1 MQFVVPPPGYQ
12 VFIENLTKLRDGL
25 PVVGDSVSI
34 QHKMDNLLP
43 EEEPIVLAILHYLSL
58 MLERTNSFTP
68 KEGFVDRV
76 VQQVEINDNLKI
88 HDVRIGDDF
97 PWYILNTFVPFTAA
111 PAYTWEEK
119 PVELLYNTST
129 ERTNGIS
136 VGLKAKDQIEDLLVN
151 QLNPATQTLL
161 YPDGFFNNLPV
172 NQAEIAYLDWRVNEY
187 VPVKIVVQYEAN
199 LPVPAGVNT
208 VVKNGAIDG
217 SVITLQAGMTSENEQ
232 YFINIV

>member
-1 MQFVVPPPGYQ
+1 
-12 VFIENLTKLRDGL
+12 
-25 PVVGDSVSI
+25 
-34 QHKMDNLLP
+34 
-43 EEEPIVLAILHYLSL
+43 
-58 MLERTNSFTP
+58 
-68 KEGFVDRV
+68 
-76 VQQVEINDNLKI
+76 LKI

-187 VPVKIVVQYEAN
+187 VPVKIVFNTRPICLYQRELTLLSRTALSTV
-199 LPVPAGVNT
+199 LLSPCRPV
-208 VVKNGAIDG
+208 
-217 SVITLQAGMTSENEQ
+217 
-232 YFINIV
+232 